1 MPARCPDSGGTG
13 EGSEPATTLVEI
25 ETLWTVGG
33 EYPTHW
39 PTPLDGWTL
48 TLEGEP
54 SIRAHLLTL
63 MSYERP
69 LPIAE
74 HVRAASVAT
83 AMQAI
88 NTIPA
93 LCAAPAGVQTMADLP
108 LVRSGLGFGNA
119 PPEPSF
125 ADQREG

>member
-1 MPARCPDSGGTG
+1 
-13 EGSEPATTLVEI
+13 
-25 ETLWTVGG
+25 VGG
-33 EYPTHW
+33 EYPSHW

-63 MSYERP
+63 MSYEKA
-69 LPIAE
+69 LPITE

-88 NTIPA
+88 NAIPV
-93 LCAAPAGVQTMADLP
+93 LCQAPAGIRTMADLP
-108 LVRSGLGFGNA
+108 LVRSGYGFGNA
-119 PPEPSF
+119 TPVP
-125 ADQREG
+125 RY